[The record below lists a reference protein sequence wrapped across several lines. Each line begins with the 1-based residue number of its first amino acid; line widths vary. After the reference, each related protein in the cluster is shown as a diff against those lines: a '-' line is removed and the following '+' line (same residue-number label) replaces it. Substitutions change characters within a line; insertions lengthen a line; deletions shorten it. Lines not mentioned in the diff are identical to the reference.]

1 MPDIAFLTLEDV
13 LTLHDDAIA
22 FAGGSSGVL
31 SIDFLQGAIAQPEAG
46 FGGEWANEFPFGMAA
61 AYAYH
66 LSRNHAFVD
75 GNKRVGLSAAVV
87 FLYLNGWSLMTRAKP
102 FTRSWRMWRRE
113 KSRSPSWRSSSRSW
127 RTSSTLD
134 ESPRPT

>member
-22 FAGGSSGVL
+22 FAGGLSGVR
-31 SIDFLQGAIAQPEAG
+31 SIDLLQGAIAQPEAG
-46 FGGEWANEFPFGMAA
+46 FAGEWANKFPFGMAA

-87 FLYLNGWSLMTRAKP
+87 FLYMNGWELDDPNETLHPVMEDVAQGILAKP
-102 FTRSWRMWRRE
+102 ELAAIFE
-113 KSRSPSWRSSSRSW
+113 KLARK
-127 RTSSTLD
+127 LD
-134 ESPRPT
+134 R